1 MSAQPPAP
9 TPRRRRAR
17 PLARPDSYNVPARRR
32 RLNRAMALIG
42 ALIVLS
48 VVGTRLLARND
59 AEQDAPLRETLF
71 GWEYAAGPDA
81 LTPVNV
87 ARVIDGDTLEVRAG
101 GELLRV
107 RLFGVDAPERG
118 EACAAVAAE
127 RLRRLAGGHVRLL
140 HDERLT
146 DEGGRELRYVFTPE
160 GISIDA
166 QLVVEGLASAWRRDG
181 ALRDALVA
189 LEEDAATPACL
200 ATGSTPTRA

>member
-1 MSAQPPAP
+1 MSSRPP
-9 TPRRRRAR
+9 RRRAR
-17 PLARPDSYNVPARRR
+17 RLARPDSYNVAARRQ
-32 RLNRAMALIG
+32 RLGRAMALIG

-48 VVGTRLLARND
+48 LVGTALLARGD
-59 AEQDAPLRETLF
+59 SGLAGDGQLRETLF
-71 GWEYAAGPDA
+71 GWEYSTGVEELP
-81 LTPVNV
+81 PVNV
-87 ARVIDGDTLEVRAG
+87 ERVLDGDTLEVSAG

-118 EACAAVAAE
+118 EACFDVATE
-127 RLRRLAGGHVRLL
+127 RLRRLAGRQVRLL

-166 QLVVEGLASAWRRDG
+166 QLIVEGLATAWRRDG

-189 LEEDAATPACL
+189 LEEDAETPDCL
-200 ATGSTPTRA
+200 ATGSRPTSA